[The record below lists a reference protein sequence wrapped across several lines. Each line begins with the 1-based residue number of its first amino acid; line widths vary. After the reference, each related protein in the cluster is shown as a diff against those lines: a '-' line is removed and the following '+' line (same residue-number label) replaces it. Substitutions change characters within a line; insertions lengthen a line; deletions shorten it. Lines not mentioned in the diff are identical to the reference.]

1 MFKRIA
7 SAIMALFAFASVAS
21 AQSYNYNSVA
31 TAYITTTISQS
42 VVFDNTMKQGGT
54 FDFSVLAHNGGG
66 RAGQSDT
73 ANVKI
78 EFYNSS
84 NGLITSANTSYNAN
98 LPNPN
103 AACGNPCIDA
113 TVPWTTLSISK
124 TLSAADAANVSYAKV
139 YIYGIDGSYWAGDYG
154 PWYRAP
160 TFSLNGGGN
169 LLYNPEFGP
178 YNGVNAQGWNISPS
192 LGACQGAWGGSN
204 ACIVDNTGTPGR
216 NTTGLVANVNGGG
229 PSASGGTT
237 SGTAGGYSSTL
248 STTNTTGAPVVPAA
262 PTVVS
267 TAAGTPVVTTS
278 QPVAGTPV
286 VTTTT
291 VVRTVNGV
299 DANGNPTVT
308 TYNDTVTTTTTPY
321 TTTTTTTPTTVTTYS
336 DGSTTTTNGSP
347 VVTTSSSSQTTTS
360 TTAGGVQSVATT
372 APVAGA
378 PVVTRGTTTTT
389 ASNAYGATTVT
400 SSAVRGQTVT
410 TTSFADHAA
419 KNARTVA
426 VTRDTTTTRT
436 TPVLTTYV
444 YTTPVTTTY
453 TAVTPITTTVT
464 TTPTTTVT
472 DGNGNVIS
480 VTAAGPGVDTVTN
493 STETIVT
500 TANSNDVAHIDV
512 PSLDVNSSVASKSA
526 SASSVGLNDAIKIAR
541 NNPFLIDPLEPRDA
555 NWITPRA
562 AYYSVSSGK
571 YMQGGISFGRQ
582 ETVENNT
589 FGVAFDAS
597 TTDSHGML
605 NSQNNSESYSGTVY
619 LLSKQ
624 DYLWYKG
631 AIGVSNSSI
640 TGTTKIPEFLMA
652 NSQKANQTLYYAA
665 AAIYSAE
672 TFAGFRP
679 FLGAKIIDSQ
689 ITKYT
694 TNGTALIAPNMPK
707 KNNFEVQPY
716 GGVRWEYDKD
726 VGLEF
731 RVTQTRDYKT
741 VGGVK
746 GYIYREITDGVSV
759 SFTVGADKGS
769 HYSNVYGMVG
779 LVIKF

>member
-1 MFKRIA
+1 MFKKLA
-7 SAIMALFAFASVAS
+7 SAIMALFAFATVAK
-21 AQSYNYNSVA
+21 ATDIYNSVA
-31 TAYITTTISQS
+31 TAYLTTTISQT
-42 VVFDNTMKQGGT
+42 VVFDSNMQQGGT

-84 NGLITSANTSYNAN
+84 NSLLFSQTTNYNGN

-103 AACGNPCIDA
+103 AVCSNPCIDSN
-113 TVPWTTLSISK
+113 VPWTTITVSK
-124 TLSAADAANVSYAKV
+124 TLSAADAANVAYAKV
-139 YIYGIDGSYWAGDYG
+139 YMWGIDGSYWAGDYG

-160 TFSLNGGGN
+160 TLSLNGGGN

-178 YNGVNAQGWNISPS
+178 YNNVNAQGWNISPS

-216 NTTGLVANVNGGG
+216 STTGLVANQNGGG
-229 PSASGGTT
+229 PSLTGGTT
-237 SGTAGGYSSTL
+237 SGTPGGYSSTM
-248 STTNTTGAPVVPAA
+248 SVNNPSGAPTTPSA

-267 TAAGTPVVTTS
+267 TTAGTPVVTNG

-291 VVRTVNGV
+291 VVRTVNGT

-321 TTTTTTTPTTVTTYS
+321 TTSTTTTPTTVTTYS

-389 ASNAYGATTVT
+389 SSDSFGATTTT
-400 SSAVRGQTVT
+400 SSAVRGTTVT
-410 TTSFADHAA
+410 TSSFADHAS
-419 KNARTVA
+419 KNQRTVV

-444 YTTPVTTTY
+444 YTTPVTRTF

-472 DGNGNVIS
+472 DANGNVIS

-493 STETIVT
+493 STETVVT
-500 TANSNDVAHIDV
+500 TANFNDVAHIDV
-512 PSLDVNSSVASKSA
+512 PTLDVTSSVASKSA

-555 NWITPRA
+555 NWIAPRA

-571 YMQGGISFGRQ
+571 YMQGGITFGRQ

-605 NSQNNSESYSGTVY
+605 NSQNNSESYSGTAY

-624 DYLWYKG
+624 DYVWVKG
-631 AIGVSNSSI
+631 AIGASNAKI
-640 TGTTKIPEFLMA
+640 TGTTRIPEFIMS
-652 NSQKANQTLYYAA
+652 NSQKASQNLVYGDATV
-665 AAIYSAE
+665 YSAE
-672 TFAGFRP
+672 SYAGFRP
-679 FLGAKIIDSQ
+679 FLGAKLISSQ
-689 ITKYT
+689 VNYSSS
-694 TNGTALIAPNMPK
+694 GTALIAPNMPK
-707 KNNFEVQPY
+707 KSTMEAQPY
-716 GGVRWEYDKD
+716 GGVRWEYDANT
-726 VGLEF
+726 GLEM
-731 RVTQTRDYKT
+731 RVTKTRDFKT
-741 VGGVK
+741 VTGVR
-746 GYIYREITDGVSV
+746 GYVIREITDGVAV
-759 SFTVGADKGS
+759 TFTVGADKGS

-779 LVIKF
+779 LVVKF